1 MNLAARGARNMDN
14 GIESIEDETAQKQV
28 RKQANRVLLKSAV
41 LGALLTLV
49 FVFIPEL
56 TNLAK

>member
-14 GIESIEDETAQKQV
+14 GIERIEDEAAQKQV

-41 LGALLTLV
+41 LGALLTLI
-49 FVFIPEL
+49 FVLIPAL